1 MKRKLLTLIVA
12 TIFITSMI
20 SGCGN
25 STSSETTDNTE
36 SVEETATKE
45 ATTEETENEVPDSE
59 LESIE
64 ESEPEVIEN
73 EQEQVFVQTESVT
86 TDADGNVEESYVY
99 GYNEKGEQ
107 IRREYISSWD
117 ILGESITTTDVEE
130 YEYDAKGNRV
140 KEIIRYDGRDTDWI
154 IESTYDDEGNIL
166 SYKEYDG
173 DILYFREYEYD
184 SDKKLTKET
193 LHSIDENENDSIT
206 SSTEYTYDSDK
217 NLIEETRYSDDGTES
232 MKTKYEYNDMG
243 DKVSDSIDFYEYAA
257 DTLGY
262 TNVLNEYEYDDQNRL
277 SLSTRYEDGQ
287 LVSKVVTE
295 YDDNGN
301 ILRETKYD
309 ENDSLE
315 SITEYKYMLLQDYLD
330 SEKNDI
336 TEQEMEENQPIDDE
350 TNETEPAET
359 NTVETSGRKAITP
372 KEIVFLYDGSINLE
386 KIYYRT
392 SENASWTVFFDGIAE
407 PGSVV
412 SNSTGTI
419 TLYEGYFGVKLVF
432 DNGATERIH
441 TINLVEGQIKNYD
454 GSIGT
459 TEYTGE
465 MVEFIITD
473 KSENFLDVNWS

>member
-12 TIFITSMI
+12 TIFITSII

-36 SVEETATKE
+36 SVEDTATKE
-45 ATTEETENEVPDSE
+45 TTTKETENEVPDSE
-59 LESIE
+59 PESIE
-64 ESEPEVIEN
+64 ESEPEPEEIEN

-86 TDADGNVEESYVY
+86 TDADGNVVNSYIY

-107 IRREYISSWD
+107 IRREYTTTRD
-117 ILGESITTTDVEE
+117 ILGTLITSTNIEK
-130 YEYDAKGNRV
+130 YEYDVKGNRV
-140 KEIIRYDGRDTDWI
+140 KEIFHNDGSSTDNI
-154 IESTYDDEGNIL
+154 IEFTYDDEGKKLTATENADNV
-166 SYKEYDG
+166 SY
-173 DILYFREYEYD
+173 ITEYEYN
-184 SDKKLTKET
+184 SDKDLIRET
-193 LHSIDENENDSIT
+193 VHYKDENGNDSIM

-217 NLIEETRYSDDGTES
+217 NLIEETRYGEDGTES
-232 MKTKYEYNDMG
+232 TKSKYEYNGAG
-243 DKVSDSIDFYEYAA
+243 DKVSESTDFYEYA
-257 DTLGY
+257 DMLGY

-277 SLSTRYEDGQ
+277 SLLTRYEDGQ
-287 LVSKVVTE
+287 LDSKVVTE

-301 ILRETKYD
+301 ILSETKYD

-336 TEQEMEENQPIDDE
+336 TEQEMEENQS
-350 TNETEPAET
+350 TNEET

-372 KEIVFLYDGSINLE
+372 KEIVFLYDGSTNLE

-392 SENASWTVFFDGIAE
+392 SENDSWTLFFDGIAE

-441 TINLVEGQIKNYD
+441 TINLVEGQIRNYD

>member
-12 TIFITSMI
+12 TIFSTSII
-20 SGCGN
+20 SGCSN

-36 SVEETATKE
+36 SVEETVTKE
-45 ATTEETENEVPDSE
+45 TTTEETENEVPDSE
-59 LESIE
+59 SESIE

-73 EQEQVFVQTESVT
+73 EQEQIFVQTESVT
-86 TDADGNVEESYVY
+86 TDANENVVDSYIY
-99 GYNEKGEQ
+99 GYNENGEQ
-107 IRREYISSWD
+107 IRREHTSTRD
-117 ILGESITTTDVEE
+117 ILGESITATDIEK
-130 YEYDAKGNRV
+130 YEYDTNGNRV
-140 KEIIRYDGRDTDWI
+140 KEIFQYDGSSTDKI
-154 IESTYDDEGNIL
+154 IEFTYDDEGKKLTATENADNV
-166 SYKEYDG
+166 SY
-173 DILYFREYEYD
+173 IIEYEYD
-184 SDKKLTKET
+184 SDKKLIRET
-193 LHSIDENENDSIT
+193 LHYKDENGNDSIM

-217 NLIEETRYSDDGTES
+217 NLIEETRYVEDGTES
-232 MKTKYEYNDMG
+232 TKAKYEYNGVG
-243 DKVSDSIDFYEYAA
+243 DKISESTDFYEYA
-257 DTLGY
+257 DMLGY
-262 TNVLNEYEYDDQNRL
+262 TNVLYEYEYDDQNRL

-287 LVSKVVTE
+287 LDSKVITE
-295 YDDNGN
+295 YDDNYN

-315 SITEYKYMLLQDYLD
+315 SITEYKYMRLQDYLD
-330 SEKNDI
+330 SEKKDI
-336 TEQEMEENQPIDDE
+336 AEQEMEESQPTDE
-350 TNETEPAET
+350 ETKETELTET

-372 KEIVFLYDGSINLE
+372 KEIVFLYDGSIDLE

-392 SENASWTVFFDGIAE
+392 SENASWTLFFDGIAE

-432 DNGATERIH
+432 DNGATERVH
-441 TINLVEGQIKNYD
+441 TINLVEGQIRNYD

>member
-12 TIFITSMI
+12 TIFSTSII
-20 SGCGN
+20 SGCSN

-36 SVEETATKE
+36 SVEETVTKE
-45 ATTEETENEVPDSE
+45 TTTEETENEVPDSE
-59 LESIE
+59 SESIE

-73 EQEQVFVQTESVT
+73 EQEQIFVQTESVT
-86 TDADGNVEESYVY
+86 TDANGNVVDSYIY
-99 GYNEKGEQ
+99 GYNENGEQ
-107 IRREYISSWD
+107 IRREHTSTRD
-117 ILGESITTTDVEE
+117 ILGESITATDIEK
-130 YEYDAKGNRV
+130 YEYDTNGNRV
-140 KEIIRYDGRDTDWI
+140 KEIFQYDGSSTDKI
-154 IESTYDDEGNIL
+154 IEFTYDDEGKKLTATENADNV
-166 SYKEYDG
+166 SY
-173 DILYFREYEYD
+173 IIEYEYD
-184 SDKKLTKET
+184 SDKKLIRET
-193 LHSIDENENDSIT
+193 LHYKDENGNDSIM

-217 NLIEETRYSDDGTES
+217 NLIEETRYVEDGTES
-232 MKTKYEYNDMG
+232 TKAKYEYNGVG
-243 DKVSDSIDFYEYAA
+243 DKISESTDFYEYA
-257 DTLGY
+257 DMLGY
-262 TNVLNEYEYDDQNRL
+262 TNVLYEYEYDDQNRL

-287 LVSKVVTE
+287 LDSKVITE
-295 YDDNGN
+295 YDDNYN

-315 SITEYKYMLLQDYLD
+315 SITEYKYMRLQDYLD
-330 SEKNDI
+330 SEKKDI
-336 TEQEMEENQPIDDE
+336 AEQEMEESQPTDE
-350 TNETEPAET
+350 ETKETELTET

-372 KEIVFLYDGSINLE
+372 KEIVFLYDGSIDLE

-392 SENASWTVFFDGIAE
+392 SENASWTLFFDGIAE

-432 DNGATERIH
+432 DNGATERVH
-441 TINLVEGQIKNYD
+441 TINLVEGQIRNYD

>member
-12 TIFITSMI
+12 TIFSTSII
-20 SGCGN
+20 SGCSN

-36 SVEETATKE
+36 SVEETVTKE
-45 ATTEETENEVPDSE
+45 TTTEETENEVPDSE
-59 LESIE
+59 SESIE

-73 EQEQVFVQTESVT
+73 EQEQIFVQTESVT
-86 TDADGNVEESYVY
+86 TDADGNVDESYVY

-107 IRREYISSWD
+107 IRREYTY
-117 ILGESITTTDVEE
+117 ILGESITATDVEE

-140 KEIIRYDGRDTDWI
+140 KEIIRYDGGGIDWI

-166 SYKEYDG
+166 SYKEYD
-173 DILYFREYEYD
+173 DDTLYFREYEYD

-206 SSTEYTYDSDK
+206 SSVEYIYDSDK
-217 NLIEETRYSDDGTES
+217 NLIEETSYGEDGTES

-243 DKVSDSIDFYEYAA
+243 DKVSDSIDFYEYA
-257 DTLGY
+257 DMLGY
-262 TNVLNEYEYDDQNRL
+262 TNALNKYEYDDQNRL

-287 LVSKVVTE
+287 LVSKLVTE

-315 SITEYKYMLLQDYLD
+315 SITDYKYMLLQDYLD

-336 TEQEMEENQPIDDE
+336 TEQEMEENQPTDE
-350 TNETEPAET
+350 ETKETELTET

-407 PGSVV
+407 PGSIV

-432 DNGATERIH
+432 DNGATERVH
-441 TINLVEGQIKNYD
+441 TINLVEGQIRNYD

>member
-12 TIFITSMI
+12 TIFSTSII
-20 SGCGN
+20 SGCSN

-36 SVEETATKE
+36 SVEETVTKE
-45 ATTEETENEVPDSE
+45 TTTEETENEVPDSE
-59 LESIE
+59 SESIE

-73 EQEQVFVQTESVT
+73 EQEQIFVQTESVI
-86 TDADGNVEESYVY
+86 TDADGNVVDSYIY
-99 GYNEKGEQ
+99 GYNENGEQ
-107 IRREYISSWD
+107 IRREHTSTRD
-117 ILGESITTTDVEE
+117 ILGESITATDIEK
-130 YEYDAKGNRV
+130 YEYDTNGNRV
-140 KEIIRYDGRDTDWI
+140 KEIFHYDGSSTDKI
-154 IESTYDDEGNIL
+154 IEFTYDDEGKKLTATENADNV
-166 SYKEYDG
+166 SY
-173 DILYFREYEYD
+173 ITEYEYD
-184 SDKKLTKET
+184 SDKKLIRET
-193 LHSIDENENDSIT
+193 LHYKDENGNDSIM

-217 NLIEETRYSDDGTES
+217 NLIEETRYVEDGTES
-232 MKTKYEYNDMG
+232 TKAKYEYNGVG
-243 DKVSDSIDFYEYAA
+243 DKVSESTDFYEYA
-257 DTLGY
+257 DMLGY
-262 TNVLNEYEYDDQNRL
+262 TNVLYEYEYDDQNRL

-287 LVSKVVTE
+287 LDSKVITE
-295 YDDNGN
+295 YDDNDN

-309 ENDSLE
+309 ENDSIE

-336 TEQEMEENQPIDDE
+336 TEQEMEENQLTDDE

-392 SENASWTVFFDGIAE
+392 SENASWTLFFDGIAE
-407 PGSVV
+407 PGSIV

-432 DNGATERIH
+432 DNGATERVH